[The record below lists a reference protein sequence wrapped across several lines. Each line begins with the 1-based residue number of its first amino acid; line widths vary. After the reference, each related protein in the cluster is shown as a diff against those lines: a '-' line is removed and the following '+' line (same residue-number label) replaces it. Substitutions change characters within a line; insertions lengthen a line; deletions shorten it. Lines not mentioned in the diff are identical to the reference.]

1 MYWTEVGEMEK
12 GALKEMRQKPAQ
24 NLTLLSLQ
32 PPLEVVLPT
41 HLETRWGLG
50 LVPSEAHFPRWGW
63 GWGALYR
70 INLNCNVP

>member
-50 LVPSEAHFPRWGW
+50 LVP
-63 GWGALYR
+63 
-70 INLNCNVP
+70 